1 MTMMMMAASVI
12 VWYLPES
19 VPGWRRL
26 MVQGQIKRL
35 SRHGNSRA
43 LVIDRPILELLG
55 IDEQTD
61 LRMTTDGKRL
71 IIEPVTDAERQ
82 AQFQKILKKT
92 GKKNAEIFRRL
103 AK

>member
-1 MTMMMMAASVI
+1 LCGICPSRSLAGGAS
-12 VWYLPES
+12 WFKDKSS
-19 VPGWRRL
+19 VCPGT
-26 MVQGQIKRL
+26 
-35 SRHGNSRA
+35 A
-43 LVIDRPILELLG
+43 TRPILELLG